1 MSPPNGSASEAA
13 KAPSVTERVL
23 IIRHASGLVN
33 RARRMAIEKWP
44 QAKLEVHDLAAYG
57 KPPTDFRWDRYAH
70 LLIDDEYLRREGL
83 LWLSELRGKPGF
95 PKIVRVPGEVA
106 RHRPPAE
113 IEVSAP
119 PLPEKMVAPRKS
131 ESRPSAADVKPEA
144 VKTEPAKVESPKLEA
159 PKAEL
164 PKAEPARPE
173 APKAEAA
180 KVEAPKVEASRTEPP
195 KAERSRGAELAAT
208 LAERTKT
215 GHSDTQAREA
225 KRLADADAVL
235 KSAGIVGFTP
245 VKSLGSGATAN
256 VCLCERPDKS
266 QVVLKV
272 LKAEGSGDS
281 DLLSRFVQ
289 EYFAASSIDSPYV
302 AKVFEHG
309 FSETHAYI
317 VMEYFPAGDLR
328 ARIAR
333 DRPAPEESLIIIGSI
348 LSALT
353 SVHAAGIIHRDL
365 KPANVMFRDDGT
377 IALVDFGSARTDAD
391 PVAKTLAGVV
401 IGTPYYLS
409 PEQALG
415 GKADQR
421 SDLYSV
427 GVMLYELLTGQRM
440 YAAPTLVALFE
451 MHKKAPIPK
460 LPEPFARHQGF
471 LERLVAKSPELRY
484 TSAEEAF
491 AGLMEYMM
499 AESETATA

>member
-1 MSPPNGSASEAA
+1 M
-13 KAPSVTERVL
+13 TERVL
-23 IIRHASGLVN
+23 ILRHASGLVN
-33 RARRMAIEKWP
+33 RARRLAIENWP

-57 KPPTDFRWDRYAH
+57 KPPADFRWDRYVH

-83 LWLSELRGKPGF
+83 LWLSELRTKPNF

-113 IEVSAP
+113 IEVKAP
-119 PLPEKMVAPRKS
+119 PMDARKAAPTAKADASPKVDEPKAEVAKS
-131 ESRPSAADVKPEA
+131 EAAKTEA
-144 VKTEPAKVESPKLEA
+144 AKAEPAKVASPPVK
-159 PKAEL
+159 
-164 PKAEPARPE
+164 
-173 APKAEAA
+173 
-180 KVEAPKVEASRTEPP
+180 
-195 KAERSRGAELAAT
+195 ERSRGAELAAT

-215 GHSDTQAREA
+215 DHATTVARFEA

-235 KSAGIVGFTP
+235 RAAGITGFKP
-245 VKSLGSGATAN
+245 IKSLGAGATAN
-256 VCLCERPDKS
+256 VCLCEKADKT

-289 EYFAASSIDSPYV
+289 EYFATSSIDSPYV

-348 LSALT
+348 LSALV

-377 IALVDFGSARTDAD
+377 IALVDFGSARTDVD
-391 PVAKTLAGVV
+391 PMAKTVAGVV

-451 MHKKAPIPK
+451 MHKNAPIPK
-460 LPEPFARHQGF
+460 LPEPFAGHQRF

-484 TSAEEAF
+484 ASAEEAF
-491 AGLMEYMM
+491 AGLMEYMT
-499 AESETATA
+499 AQIEHEATA

>member
-1 MSPPNGSASEAA
+1 M
-13 KAPSVTERVL
+13 TERVL
-23 IIRHASGLVN
+23 IMRHASGLVN
-33 RARRMAIEKWP
+33 RARRLAIEKWP
-44 QAKLEVHDLAAYG
+44 QARLEVHDLAAYG
-57 KPPTDFRWDRYAH
+57 KPPADFRWDRYAH

-83 LWLSELRGKPGF
+83 LWLSELRGKPNF
-95 PKIVRVPGEVA
+95 PKIVRVPGEVT

-113 IEVSAP
+113 IEVKAP
-119 PLPEKMVAPRKS
+119 PLPAARKV
-131 ESRPSAADVKPEA
+131 EPEIKAKAEPKADAKPADVA
-144 VKTEPAKVESPKLEA
+144 RAEP

-164 PKAEPARPE
+164 PRPE
-173 APKAEAA
+173 LPRAE
-180 KVEAPKVEASRTEPP
+180 KSI
-195 KAERSRGAELAAT
+195 GAQLAAT

-215 GHSDTQAREA
+215 DHATTVARVEA

-235 KSAGIVGFTP
+235 RSAGITAFKP
-245 VKSLGSGATAN
+245 IKSLGAGATAN

-333 DRPAPEESLIIIGSI
+333 DRPPPEEALIIIGSI

-415 GKADQR
+415 GKADER

-427 GVMLYELLTGQRM
+427 GVMLFELLTGQRM
-440 YAAPTLVALFE
+440 YAAATLVGLFE
-451 MHKKAPIPK
+451 MHKTAPIPK
-460 LPEPFARHQGF
+460 LPEQFARHQRF

-484 TSAEEAF
+484 SSAEEAF
-491 AGLMEYMM
+491 AGLMEYMT
-499 AESETATA
+499 SEAASPATA